1 MVQKID
7 PQLDQDQKIDQQ
19 INPVRLAWMQSD
31 FHGSSPVRFSWI
43 HTYLQGYNVCMCTF
57 VCIHVC
63 VCVCVCVLDV
73 CVPFVTLIPG
83 SHTHPIL

>member
-31 FHGSSPVRFSWI
+31 FHGSSPVRFHGSI
-43 HTYLQGYNVCMCTF
+43 HTFRGIMCAC
-57 VCIHVC
+57 VHLCVYMCVC
-63 VCVCVCVLDV
+63 VCVCVCWM
-73 CVPFVTLIPG
+73 CVYL
-83 SHTHPIL
+83 S